1 MSLCA
6 FQNGT
11 SQVSEIPI
19 QLASWCMNYLLLFR
33 LKISVKA
40 MTHSLA
46 QNTAVEDKWTEII
59 EDLWEHLPH
68 FQDKEE
74 LYDDH
79 CLKFDCVTLQ
89 FGDGEESDT
98 DSETWLHQN
107 TSDMEDSLVEVE
119 TTECEL
125 KCITI

>member
-1 MSLCA
+1 
-6 FQNGT
+6 
-11 SQVSEIPI
+11 
-19 QLASWCMNYLLLFR
+19 
-33 LKISVKA
+33 
-40 MTHSLA
+40 MTHSQA
-46 QNTAVEDKWTEII
+46 QNTAVKDNWTEII

-125 KCITI
+125 KCIAI